1 MKDVVKQVN
10 EAIGSGMAQLQEY
23 MSNDA
28 VKLLKMDHRKV
39 KGMFIAF
46 KLATEHETKVSVVQ
60 QICLELKVHS
70 QLEEE
75 MVYPQLR
82 MIENGPMLTDEAD
95 VEHRLVKEI
104 IDELEQ
110 SPYKGSMFEAKV
122 KVLQDLVEHH
132 IKEEEHQ
139 LLPKLKDVADLE
151 MLAKELQQRKAE
163 LMHEMLHPRKAR
175 TAKSAATGAPKTDAT
190 TAAQTAAKSDATT
203 AAAKPAARTRRT
215 RKAS

>member
-1 MKDVVKQVN
+1 MR
-10 EAIGSGMAQLQEY
+10 SSRL
-23 MSNDA
+23 S
-28 VKLLKMDHRKV
+28 RKV
-39 KGMFIAF
+39 KGKFIAF
-46 KLATEHETKVSVVQ
+46 KLATEHETKVRVVQ

-139 LLPKLKDVADLE
+139 LLPKLKDVADIE
-151 MLAKELQQRKAE
+151 ILAKELQQRKAE
-163 LMHEMLHPRKAR
+163 LMHEMLHPRNAR
-175 TAKSAATGAPKTDAT
+175 TAKSAA
-190 TAAQTAAKSDATT
+190 QTAAKPDATT